1 MVSAR
6 TWVQPLALLG
16 GIRIPCGCGCGSDST
31 PSLGTSYA
39 AVKRKRKKCPL
50 WEKTPQRTWMRREE
64 NGAPVL
70 EAGKAEQPLFCAN
83 AVEFMVRTALVSKAA
98 DP

>member
-1 MVSAR
+1 MS
-6 TWVQPLALLG
+6 
-16 GIRIPCGCGCGSDST
+16 
-31 PSLGTSYA
+31 
-39 AVKRKRKKCPL
+39 K
-50 WEKTPQRTWMRREE
+50 EE